1 MTPIEVFLSIVLL
14 VLGIIL
20 IVLIIIQSGR
30 VKNLGSSI
38 VGTSNVELFENKK
51 RGGAKWL
58 HYITIVLVVTF
69 VAISFI
75 LVFV

>member
-1 MTPIEVFLSIVLL
+1 MTPIEIFLSIVLL
-14 VLGIIL
+14 VLGI
-20 IVLIIIQSGR
+20 VLIILIIMQSGR
-30 VKNLGSSI
+30 VKSLGSSI
-38 VGTSNVELFENKK
+38 VGNSNIELFEHKK

-58 HYITIVLVVTF
+58 HYITIVLVVMF